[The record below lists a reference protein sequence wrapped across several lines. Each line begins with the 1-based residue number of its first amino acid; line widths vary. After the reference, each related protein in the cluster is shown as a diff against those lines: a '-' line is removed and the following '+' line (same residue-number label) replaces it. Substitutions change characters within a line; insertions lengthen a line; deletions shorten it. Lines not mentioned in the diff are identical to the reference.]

1 MRAALVALQAGLALI
16 LVASSMTMGRT
27 FLQLLDSDLGFRTAH
42 VVTLNVSLQGTKHR
56 GGQAEWQYYS
66 AALDRLRAVP
76 GVEAAGAVSYLPL
89 ASNIY
94 MASAFKLDSG
104 QTVQPIVMNATMPG
118 YFRAMGTTF
127 LAGGDFGSTQAQQSA
142 HGVIVNEAFA
152 RSAGLGTAILGR
164 SVTAPWTK
172 TPYLIVGVVST
183 TRFAGPG
190 SPGSPQIYWP
200 VQEEPPAALTLV
212 ARVPGQAE
220 AYLAKCR
227 DAVRSLDR
235 EVPLYDVMTL
245 DQRLE
250 AVLARPKFYTTATL
264 FLAAL
269 AVLLAAVGVYGIAA
283 YSVAQRTHE
292 MGVRMALGAS
302 YERIRTMLLRE
313 NLVPVGLGLAPGIA
327 GAIAS
332 GRFLEHLLENARPPE
347 LMTYIAAA
355 SLLLFIGFAASWRAS
370 ARVLAIDP
378 ATAIRAT

>member
-1 MRAALVALQAGLALI
+1 
-16 LVASSMTMGRT
+16 
-27 FLQLLDSDLGFRTAH
+27 
-42 VVTLNVSLQGTKHR
+42 
-56 GGQAEWQYYS
+56 
-66 AALDRLRAVP
+66 
-76 GVEAAGAVSYLPL
+76 
-89 ASNIY
+89 
-94 MASAFKLDSG
+94 
-104 QTVQPIVMNATMPG
+104 
-118 YFRAMGTTF
+118 
-127 LAGGDFGSTQAQQSA
+127 
-142 HGVIVNEAFA
+142 
-152 RSAGLGTAILGR
+152 
-164 SVTAPWTK
+164 
-172 TPYLIVGVVST
+172 
-183 TRFAGPG
+183 
-190 SPGSPQIYWP
+190 
-200 VQEEPPAALTLV
+200 
-212 ARVPGQAE
+212 
-220 AYLAKCR
+220 LAKCR

-245 DQRLE
+245 DQRLA

-347 LMTYIAAA
+347 PLTCIAAA